1 MVVGHPTGE
10 STDAAT
16 GPAVDSGATADSRR
30 ICSSSIRARR
40 PARRAPF
47 DLQMPEAPTSVCGPM
62 AGSPAGEIRPV
73 RQSRS
78 HHNSAGQ
85 SGSAERVVMRIRR
98 PAFSRP
104 VALTATIA
112 MVSSGLIAGAIVA
125 PSAGAA
131 PEPRWPVQRPR

>member
-62 AGSPAGEIRPV
+62 AGSPAGEIRQYGKAAVITTPPV
-73 RQSRS
+73 SP
-78 HHNSAGQ
+78 GPPK
-85 SGSAERVVMRIRR
+85 GS
-98 PAFSRP
+98 S
-104 VALTATIA
+104 
-112 MVSSGLIAGAIVA
+112 
-125 PSAGAA
+125 
-131 PEPRWPVQRPR
+131 